1 MRIKNLVLATGIVSA
16 LLFCGGVKANA
27 EVVDLDFTDLL
38 EGGDSINLDEID
50 LKADKVVTTDG
61 AIIETVSYNEMAGNI
76 VKEKGI
82 TLADARAELG
92 SPSLLRASP
101 YFYKHIIKSMDVTFT
116 YKPNLDIYVQMWSQG
131 SFRQFNSVVDFN
143 LNRNYSGMSK
153 QFSGKI
159 NVKFIDKNNIYWI
172 VNGDF
177 YNNGLTT
184 VSGGGSVPLKKQG
197 SLNFSVSKASNHYK
211 YFYKY
216 GHVYAQ

>member
-1 MRIKNLVLATGIVSA
+1 
-16 LLFCGGVKANA
+16 
-27 EVVDLDFTDLL
+27 
-38 EGGDSINLDEID
+38 
-50 LKADKVVTTDG
+50 
-61 AIIETVSYNEMAGNI
+61 
-76 VKEKGI
+76 
-82 TLADARAELG
+82 
-92 SPSLLRASP
+92 
-101 YFYKHIIKSMDVTFT
+101 
-116 YKPNLDIYVQMWSQG
+116 DIYVQMWSQG